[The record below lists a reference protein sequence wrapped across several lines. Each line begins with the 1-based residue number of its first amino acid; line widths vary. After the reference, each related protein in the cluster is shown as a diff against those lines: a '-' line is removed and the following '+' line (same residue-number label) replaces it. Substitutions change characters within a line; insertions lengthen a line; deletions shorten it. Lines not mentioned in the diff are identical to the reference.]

1 MNTNYRILSLPGL
14 YGSGASHWQT
24 IWEQHYGFKRV
35 NQDNWNEPQF
45 DTWFSRLIDSI
56 ETNVTSTKVL
66 LIAHSLGCHL
76 AIKSLPFLKKQ
87 IGGLFLVAPPDL
99 NKKIIQQD
107 LSSFVTEPI
116 TNAGMPGYLIYSEN
130 DPYADPFWSNNLGLQ
145 LGIESISAGMLG
157 HINSESNLGLWPKG
171 KQIFDN
177 LIARLGQLLA

>member
-1 MNTNYRILSLPGL
+1 MDNNFRILSLPGL
-14 YGSGASHWQT
+14 HGSEASHWQT
-24 IWEQHYGFKRV
+24 IWEQHYGFERV

-45 DTWFSRLIDSI
+45 DAWFSRLIDSI
-56 ETNVTSTKVL
+56 GASNKVL

-76 AIKSLPFLKKQ
+76 AIKSLPFIKKQ
-87 IGGLFLVAPPDL
+87 VSGLFLVAPPDL
-99 NKKIIQQD
+99 NKKIIRQD

-116 TNAGMPGYLIYSEN
+116 TNAEIPGYLIYSEN
-130 DPYADPFWSNNLGLQ
+130 DPYADPFWSNNLGIQ

-157 HINSESNLGLWPKG
+157 HINKESNLGLWPKG